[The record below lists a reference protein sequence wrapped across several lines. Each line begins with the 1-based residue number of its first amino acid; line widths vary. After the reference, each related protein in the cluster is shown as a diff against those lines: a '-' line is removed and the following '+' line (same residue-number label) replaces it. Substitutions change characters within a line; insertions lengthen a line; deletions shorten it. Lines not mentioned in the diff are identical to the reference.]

1 MRSPLDTSTLQ
12 IVLKKGE
19 KRRLEL
25 TALHRDG
32 SDFDADVALAP
43 IMKEGDVITG
53 MVCTFR
59 DISPLKE
66 VERMKDAFV
75 SNVSHELRTPIAALR
90 LNHYLLQKNPVK
102 QSRYMERL
110 KRDIDRLNALIED
123 LLSLSRLDQLK
134 GELELIPVD
143 LNVMAE
149 QYAADRSAL
158 AESKGLKL
166 NLERH
171 NPLPTVLVNEG
182 LISQSLSIL
191 LTNAFNYTPEGGQ
204 VTISTTLRHE
214 DGQYWA
220 GLQVRDNGPGIQ
232 PEDQV
237 RLFERFYRGNA
248 ARESGAPGTGLGL
261 SIAQEIVKRHQ
272 GELEVFSE
280 GEIGKGSIFTVW
292 LKI

>member
-1 MRSPLDTSTLQ
+1 
-12 IVLKKGE
+12 
-19 KRRLEL
+19 
-25 TALHRDG
+25 
-32 SDFDADVALAP
+32 
-43 IMKEGDVITG
+43 
-53 MVCTFR
+53 
-59 DISPLKE
+59 
-66 VERMKDAFV
+66 
-75 SNVSHELRTPIAALR
+75 
-90 LNHYLLQKNPVK
+90 
-102 QSRYMERL
+102 
-110 KRDIDRLNALIED
+110 
-123 LLSLSRLDQLK
+123 
-134 GELELIPVD
+134 
-143 LNVMAE
+143 
-149 QYAADRSAL
+149 
-158 AESKGLKL
+158 
-166 NLERH
+166 
-171 NPLPTVLVNEG
+171 